1 MAAIKTSSAAKLRG
15 RTISGVSDEA
25 TVPRQEFA
33 RSQVGV
39 LPTLTIIAHP
49 NPERVPSQLR
59 LIGTIALSRTS
70 PTFTQLSDGHQ
81 RPLGDRYL
89 SRSPITVKPEG
100 DSVWLIPNDKIEI
113 EVDGRALTE
122 PTRFDR
128 DDLERGVV
136 LLLSGRVAL
145 LLHLGSERPMQ
156 AAPELELV
164 GCSAALARVRDDI
177 RMIGELPVP
186 VLIRGESGTGKE
198 LIARAVHRESP
209 RANRHYEALNMATLS
224 PALAASELF
233 GHVRGAFTGADRNHD
248 GCFVRADGG
257 TLFLDEIGETPIDT
271 QAQLLRVLETRD
283 VRPVGGSTTRHVDV
297 RVIAATDADLESA
310 VRDGG
315 FREALLQRLAGFR
328 IVVPPLRERRVDIGP
343 LIYHFVRMELESLGM
358 PELLQPV
365 DADQPWI
372 SAATIARL
380 TRYHWPGNVRELRN
394 VIRQLVIAGR
404 FQAEVSL
411 GSDLE
416 ALLRPLDPATFH
428 AITQQAVDLQ
438 AQETLEP
445 SSAGL
450 GARYR
455 APGEVDEHELLTT
468 LRAHGYRLAP
478 TAKALNLSRTSLY
491 ALVEQSSRIRKAAD
505 LDRDEIE
512 AALARAGGKLT
523 DAAMTLEVSAHALK
537 LRMRALGLSD

>member
-1 MAAIKTSSAAKLRG
+1 VRRVAR
-15 RTISGVSDEA
+15 RFTITDVSDEA

-49 NPERVPSQLR
+49 NPEQVPSQLR
-59 LIGTIALSRTS
+59 LVGPVELSRTS
-70 PTFTQLSDGHQ
+70 PPFMQLADGQ
-81 RPLGDRYL
+81 LRPLGDRYV
-89 SRSPITVKPEG
+89 SRSPMLFEPEG
-100 DSVWLIPNDKIEI
+100 ESVRVIPSDKIDV
-113 EVDGRALTE
+113 EVDGRPLRE
-122 PTRFDR
+122 PTRFGREDI
-128 DDLERGVV
+128 ERGVV
-136 LLLSGRVAL
+136 LLLHGRVAL
-145 LLHLGSERPMQ
+145 LLHYGPAKPQHEQDEELG
-156 AAPELELV
+156 LV
-164 GCSAALARVRDDI
+164 GCSVALARVRADI
-177 RMIGELPVP
+177 RMVGDLPVP
-186 VLIRGESGTGKE
+186 ILIRGESGTGKE
-198 LIARAVHRESP
+198 LIARAIHHESP

-283 VRPVGGSTTRHVDV
+283 VRPVGGSTTKHVDV

-310 VRDGG
+310 VRQGG

-328 IVVPPLRERRVDIGP
+328 ILVPPLRERRVDIGP
-343 LIYHFVRMELESLGM
+343 LIYHFIRTELEALG
-358 PELLQPV
+358 LLGLLRPV
-365 DADQPWI
+365 DDEQPWV
-372 SAATIARL
+372 SAATVARL
-380 TRYHWPGNVRELRN
+380 VRYHWPGNVRELRN
-394 VIRQLVIAGR
+394 VVRQLVIAGR
-404 FQAEVSL
+404 HQSEMSL

-416 ALLRPLDPATFH
+416 ALLRPLNLSTVVAAQASVDP
-428 AITQQAVDLQ
+428 QSQD
-438 AQETLEP
+438 TLDP
-445 SSAGL
+445 SNSGS

-455 APGEVDEHELLTT
+455 APGEVDEDELIAT

-505 LDRDEIE
+505 LGRDEIK
-512 AALARAGGKLT
+512 AALEKTGGKLT
-523 DAAMTLEVSAHALK
+523 EAATALEVSAHALK

>member
-1 MAAIKTSSAAKLRG
+1 M
-15 RTISGVSDEA
+15 
-25 TVPRQEFA
+25 
-33 RSQVGV
+33 
-39 LPTLTIIAHP
+39 LTIIGHP
-49 NPERVPSQLR
+49 NPERVPSQLP
-59 LIGTIALSRTS
+59 LVGTIQLSRTS
-70 PTFTQLSDGHQ
+70 PNFTQLSDGIP

-89 SRSPITVKPEG
+89 SRSPIVVKPED
-100 DSVWLIPNDKIEI
+100 DSVWLFPNEKIEV
-113 EVDGRALTE
+113 EADGRALTE

-128 DDLERGVV
+128 DELERGVV

-145 LLHLGSERPMQ
+145 LLHLGAERP
-156 AAPELELV
+156 PRVGPDLGLI
-164 GCSAALARVRDDI
+164 GCSSALARVRDDI
-177 RMIGELPVP
+177 RIVGDLPVP

-198 LIARAVHRESP
+198 LIARAIHRESP

-224 PALAASELF
+224 PSLAASELF

-257 TLFLDEIGETPIDT
+257 TLFLDEIGETPTDT
-271 QAQLLRVLETRD
+271 QAQLLRVLETHD

-310 VRDGG
+310 VRLGG

-328 IVVPPLRERRVDIGP
+328 IFVPPLRDRRVDIGP
-343 LIYHFVRMELESLGM
+343 LIYHFVRVELEALGM

-372 SAATIARL
+372 PAATVARL
-380 TRYHWPGNVRELRN
+380 TLYHWPGNVRELRN
-394 VIRQLVIAGR
+394 VVRQLVIAGR
-404 FQAEVSL
+404 FQSELSL
-411 GSDLE
+411 GLNLE
-416 ALLRPLDPATFH
+416 ALLRPVDPALSH
-428 AITQQAVDLQ
+428 ALAQQAVELQ

-445 SSAGL
+445 VNAPP
-450 GARYR
+450 ARYR
-455 APGEVDEHELLTT
+455 APGEVDEEELLTT

-505 LDRDEIE
+505 LGREEIE
-512 AALARAGGKLT
+512 AALAEAGGKLSE
-523 DAAMTLEVSAHALK
+523 AATSLEVSAHALK